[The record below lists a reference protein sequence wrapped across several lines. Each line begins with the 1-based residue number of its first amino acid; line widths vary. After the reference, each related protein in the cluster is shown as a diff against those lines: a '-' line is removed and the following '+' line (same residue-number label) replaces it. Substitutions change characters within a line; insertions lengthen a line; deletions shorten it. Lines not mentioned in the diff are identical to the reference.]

1 MDWSLQR
8 RTESPRVHRSR
19 IIAGFGTT
27 IPVILTLRGL
37 RNRQFWPILP
47 VFTEGFL
54 ISEQS
59 ATLPAGS
66 Q

>member
-1 MDWSLQR
+1 M
-8 RTESPRVHRSR
+8 
-19 IIAGFGTT
+19 IAGFGTT

-37 RNRQFWPILP
+37 RNRQFWQILP
-47 VFTEGFL
+47 VFAEGFS

-59 ATLPAGS
+59 ATLAAGS